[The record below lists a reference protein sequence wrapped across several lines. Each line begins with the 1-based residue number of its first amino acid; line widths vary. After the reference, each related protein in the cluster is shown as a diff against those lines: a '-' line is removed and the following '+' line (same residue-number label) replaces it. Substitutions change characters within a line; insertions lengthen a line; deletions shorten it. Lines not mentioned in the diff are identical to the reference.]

1 EAEPK
6 VQIQRLESE
15 AIENAFTSV
24 LDNSISTAGTTISA
38 LTAEYKHLDELAK
51 MMIMKLK
58 DIHQQLSKDGDEWIS
73 KRDEILDSLHP
84 FFTDAESLRDNSEAL
99 LRMVK
104 KIDAYT
110 KVLESRANKLF

>member
-1 EAEPK
+1 MSG
-6 VQIQRLESE
+6 I
-15 AIENAFTSV
+15 
-24 LDNSISTAGTTISA
+24 A

-73 KRDEILDSLHP
+73 KRDEICWIPPCGYHVVDSLHP

>member
-1 EAEPK
+1 MSQK
-6 VQIQRLESE
+6 LESE

-24 LDNSISTAGTTISA
+24 LDNSISTAGTTISGGFLCVDVSGIA

-73 KRDEILDSLHP
+73 KRDEICWTP
-84 FFTDAESLRDNSEAL
+84 PCG
-99 LRMVK
+99 
-104 KIDAYT
+104 
-110 KVLESRANKLF
+110 